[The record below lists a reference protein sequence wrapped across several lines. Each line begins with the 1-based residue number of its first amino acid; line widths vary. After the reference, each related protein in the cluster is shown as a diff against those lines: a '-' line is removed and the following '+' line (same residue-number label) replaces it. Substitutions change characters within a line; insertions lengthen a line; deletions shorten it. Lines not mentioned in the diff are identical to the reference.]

1 MVTKTP
7 KILFKVGDDF
17 VLILTVTNRVNL
29 TPLLLQYQ
37 KKQKSSRFV
46 LHMCWSAAE
55 RIWAFL
61 FGSNESSTL
70 KGEHA

>member
-29 TPLLLQYQ
+29 TPLLLQDL
-37 KKQKSSRFV
+37 KK
-46 LHMCWSAAE
+46 
-55 RIWAFL
+55 
-61 FGSNESSTL
+61 
-70 KGEHA
+70 

>member
-1 MVTKTP
+1 MTHP
-7 KILFKVGDDF
+7 
-17 VLILTVTNRVNL
+17 LTNALAMRIRAAEYVALV
-29 TPLLLQYQ
+29 
-37 KKQKSSRFV
+37 
-46 LHMCWSAAE
+46 AAE